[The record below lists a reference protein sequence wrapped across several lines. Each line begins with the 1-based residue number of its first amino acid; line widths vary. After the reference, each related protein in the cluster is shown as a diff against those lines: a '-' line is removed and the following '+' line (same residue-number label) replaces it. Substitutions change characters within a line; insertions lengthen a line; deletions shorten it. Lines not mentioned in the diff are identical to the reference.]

1 MLHASRNMTNPDNI
15 LRDGLRAL
23 ERKLPPG
30 WTASMTA
37 GPRGVAAIVAIRS
50 PDRQEGAIAIQ
61 AHARLTP
68 KQTQQLAAAG
78 APTAGL
84 PLAVFARYLS
94 ESTRARLR
102 EHGVGYLDLTGHVRI
117 VLSKPGL
124 MIETEGAPV
133 DPDREQRPA
142 RSLRGSKAG
151 RIVRI
156 LVDRKS
162 PPGVREIAEAASVD
176 AGYVSR
182 VLALLDTEALVTRV
196 GHGKLERVEWPAL
209 LRRWAADA
217 PLDSRGTVMT
227 LLEPRGL
234 GTLVKKLAGSGER
247 YVVTGEL
254 VAAAVAPVAPP
265 RLATIWLR
273 DASEAAK
280 RLNLRPAEAGANV
293 LAIEPSDDSVFDGAT
308 ERDGIMHAALSQVA
322 ADLLTSPGRGPAE
335 AEELIEWMIANEEAW
350 RR

>member
-1 MLHASRNMTNPDNI
+1 VLHKTRNMVNPDNI
-15 LRDGLRAL
+15 LRDGRRAL

-30 WTASMTA
+30 WSASVTDA
-37 GPRGVAAIVAIRS
+37 PRGSDAILSIRS
-50 PDRQEGAIAIQ
+50 PDRREGAIAIQ
-61 AHARLTP
+61 THARLTP
-68 KQTQQLAAAG
+68 KRAAQLADG
-78 APTAGL
+78 GTTEGM

-102 EHGVGYLDLTGHVRI
+102 DLDVGYLDLTGNIRI
-117 VLSKPGL
+117 ILSKPGL
-124 MIETEGAPV
+124 VIETEGASV
-133 DPDREQRPA
+133 DPDRQQRPA
-142 RSLRGSKAG
+142 RTLRGSKAG

-182 VLALLDTEALVTRV
+182 VLTLLDSEALIARI
-196 GHGKLERVEWPAL
+196 GRGKIDSVDWPAL
-209 LRRWAADA
+209 LRRWATEA
-217 PLDSRGTVMT
+217 PLDSRGTEMT

-234 GTLVKKLAGSGER
+234 SALLTKLASSSEQ

-254 VAAAVAPVAPP
+254 AAKAVAPVAPP

-280 RLNLRPAEAGANV
+280 RLQLRPAAAGANV

-308 ERDGIMHAALSQVA
+308 ERDGIRHAALSQVA

-335 AEELIEWMIANEEAW
+335 AEELIEWMLANEEVW